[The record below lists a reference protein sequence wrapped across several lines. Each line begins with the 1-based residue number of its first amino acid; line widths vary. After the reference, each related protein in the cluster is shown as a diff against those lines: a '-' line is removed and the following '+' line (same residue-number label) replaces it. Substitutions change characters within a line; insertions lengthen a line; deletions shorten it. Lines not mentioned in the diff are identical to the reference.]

1 MIIVSDT
8 TPLSELAK
16 VGEATLL
23 HKIYGEII
31 IPRQVSDELM
41 MADILTVV
49 GVLKEPWL
57 KVKDVSQPALILK
70 IQTSCQL
77 GLGECAAFILAK
89 ELKADRLLIDDLA
102 ARKEAIALGL
112 PIIGTLGILL
122 IAKKRK
128 VLTKIKP
135 ILDDLITNGTRI
147 SNSLY
152 QEILHQAEE

>member
-16 VGEATLL
+16 ISKANIL

-41 MADILTVV
+41 MADIPAVMA
-49 GVLKEPWL
+49 VLKEPWL

-77 GLGECAAFILAK
+77 GWGECATFILAK
-89 ELKADRLLIDDLA
+89 ELKADRVLIDDLA
-102 ARKEAIALGL
+102 ARQEAIALGL
-112 PIIGTLGILL
+112 PVIGTLGILL
-122 IAKKRK
+122 IAKQRK
-128 VLTKIKP
+128 LLTKIKP
-135 ILDDLITNGTRI
+135 VLDDLITNGTRI
-147 SNSLY
+147 SNALY
-152 QEILHQAEE
+152 QEILYQAEE